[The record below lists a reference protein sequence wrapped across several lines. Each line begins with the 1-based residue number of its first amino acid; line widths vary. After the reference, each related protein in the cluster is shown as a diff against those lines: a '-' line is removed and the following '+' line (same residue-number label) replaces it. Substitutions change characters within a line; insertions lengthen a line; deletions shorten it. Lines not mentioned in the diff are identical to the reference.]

1 MRYQSLV
8 PLIAAIPSV
17 LATPPPR
24 PEIQNSTTLPT
35 HFAMMLIPEF
45 QALDVFGPLDVLNT
59 LAMMYKNSTKMHLSV
74 ISRSMDPVATT
85 NRTGK
90 GYFGQDLL
98 PTTTFQ
104 DVLGNGGKCPAAGTE
119 NGPGQEVPGGTDY
132 NNSASGGQGGGYGQG
147 TTEQTQQQTPPSGD
161 GPAKGPD
168 GGYGKGYMKREDV
181 ARPAPVDEAPLGD
194 IEVLIV
200 PGGGGTRRNVDPEID
215 FIKAMY
221 PKVSNTPRHSLANTH
236 NTPPLTCKH
245 PKLIPPPS

>member
-1 MRYQSLV
+1 
-8 PLIAAIPSV
+8 
-17 LATPPPR
+17 
-24 PEIQNSTTLPT
+24 
-35 HFAMMLIPEF
+35 MMLIPEF